1 MQIYANKQLII
12 SIWIYV
18 AHKQG
23 SFNLTENFLQK
34 LLSSVKLPPS
44 LGWHKV
50 ESTEILHISHF
61 FDKNFVKATDLLNMS
76 IKNWFHKKFFRWER
90 FSHFY
95 TLWVEMKRKTLSQFL
110 RRNNF
115 SIKSS
120 YTSPYW
126 HITNLRPLW
135 DWILIGILCVLL
147 YNLKWIDLIRKK
159 LLGTNNFKCS
169 INPQLFA
176 FKLSLGIVI
185 QIGRINQEMY
195 YKTGSSWKI

>member
-76 IKNWFHKKFFRWER
+76 IKN
-90 FSHFY
+90 
-95 TLWVEMKRKTLSQFL
+95 
-110 RRNNF
+110 
-115 SIKSS
+115 
-120 YTSPYW
+120 
-126 HITNLRPLW
+126 
-135 DWILIGILCVLL
+135 
-147 YNLKWIDLIRKK
+147 
-159 LLGTNNFKCS
+159 
-169 INPQLFA
+169 
-176 FKLSLGIVI
+176 
-185 QIGRINQEMY
+185 
-195 YKTGSSWKI
+195 

>member
-1 MQIYANKQLII
+1 MDLCSSQTRFFQSNRKFSAKIVIFSKTPAVIGVAQSGKYGNSTYLTLFWQKFCESNGFTKYVNKELI
-12 SIWIYV
+12 S
-18 AHKQG
+18 
-23 SFNLTENFLQK
+23 QK
-34 LLSSVKLPPS
+34 
-44 LGWHKV
+44 
-50 ESTEILHISHF
+50 I
-61 FDKNFVKATDLLNMS
+61 
-76 IKNWFHKKFFRWER
+76 FRWER